1 MATGLIALLDDI
13 AALAR
18 VTAASL
24 DDIAAGAAKAGSK
37 AVGVVIDDTAVTPQ
51 YVDGLKPS
59 RELPIIK
66 RIFFG
71 SLRNKLLFIV
81 PVALVLSEFIPW
93 LLTPLLMLGGTY
105 LAYEGAHKII
115 EKVRRGKDTK
125 SDAPAAVKGKEA
137 EDKIVKEATTT
148 DFILSA
154 EIMVISLNE
163 VTDEVF
169 WMRAIILIVV
179 AIGITALVYGT
190 VALLVKMDDA
200 GVWLAKRENTVV
212 QKFGRGLFAAMPK
225 VMSAITA
232 IGTVAMLWVGG
243 HIVLVGLEEILWSA
257 PYDLGHTIT
266 TAIAGTGGGF
276 FVWLLDTMYAMAFGL
291 IWGAIVVGIIALLP
305 VNRGQDEDTKFETDD
320 DGTVHI
326 RKRSDAT
333 TPPHPHP

>member
-1 MATGLIALLDDI
+1 MATGFIALLDDI

-18 VTAASL
+18 VAAASI

-59 RELPIIK
+59 RELPIMK

-81 PVALVLSEFIPW
+81 PVALLLSEFIPW

-115 EKVRRGKDTK
+115 DKLRRGKETK
-125 SDAPAAVKGKEA
+125 ADAPAVVKGKEA
-137 EDKIVKEATTT
+137 EDRIVREATTT

-163 VTDEVF
+163 VTDEVL
-169 WMRAIILIVV
+169 WMRAAILIVV
-179 AIGITALVYGT
+179 AIAITVLIYGV
-190 VALLVKMDDA
+190 VALLVKMDDL
-200 GVWLAKRENTVV
+200 GLWLTQRNNAVV
-212 QKFGRGLFAAMPK
+212 QKIGRGLFAAMPK

-243 HIVLVGLEEILWSA
+243 HIVLVGLDEIVWSA
-257 PYDLGHTIT
+257 PYELGHTIT

-276 FVWLLDTMYAMAFGL
+276 FVWFVDTLYSTIFGL
-291 IWGAIVVGIIALLP
+291 IWGAIVVGIVSLLP
-305 VNRGQDEDTKFETDD
+305 FKHGREADTKFEIDHA
-320 DGTVHI
+320 GTVHI
-326 RKRSDAT
+326 RRRSDQPA
-333 TPPHPHP
+333 PLAD

>member
-24 DDIAAGAAKAGSK
+24 DDIAAGATKAGSK

-66 RIFFG
+66 RIFVG

-81 PVALVLSEFIPW
+81 PVALLLSEFIPW

-105 LAYEGAHKII
+105 LTYEGAHKVI
-115 EKVRRGKDTK
+115 EKLRRGKETK
-125 SDAPAAVKGKEA
+125 SDAPAVVKGKEA

-169 WMRAIILIVV
+169 WMRAVILVVV
-179 AIGITALVYGT
+179 AIAITVLVYGA

-200 GVWLAKRENTVV
+200 SVWLAKRENTLV
-212 QKFGRGLFAAMPK
+212 QKIGRGLYAAMPK
-225 VMSAITA
+225 LMSAITA

-243 HIVLVGLEEILWSA
+243 HIVLVGLEEILWSV

-266 TAIAGTGGGF
+266 AAIAGTGGGF
-276 FVWLLDTMYAMAFGL
+276 FVWLIDTLYATLFGL
-291 IWGAIVVGIIALLP
+291 IWGAIVYGIVSLLP
-305 VNRGQDEDTKFETDD
+305 VSHGQDEDTKLETDD

-326 RKRSDAT
+326 RSRSQA
-333 TPPHPHP
+333 

>member
-18 VTAASL
+18 VAAASL

-66 RIFFG
+66 RIFVG

-81 PVALVLSEFIPW
+81 PVALLLSEFIPW

-105 LAYEGAHKII
+105 LTYEGAHKVI
-115 EKVRRGKDTK
+115 EKLRRGKETK
-125 SDAPAAVKGKEA
+125 SDAPAVVKGKEA

-169 WMRAIILIVV
+169 WMRAVILVVV
-179 AIGITALVYGT
+179 AIAITVLVYGA

-200 GVWLAKRENTVV
+200 SVWLAKRENTLV
-212 QKFGRGLFAAMPK
+212 QKIGRGLYAAMPK
-225 VMSAITA
+225 LMSAITA

-243 HIVLVGLEEILWSA
+243 HIVLVGLEEILWSV

-266 TAIAGTGGGF
+266 AAIAGTGGGF
-276 FVWLLDTMYAMAFGL
+276 FVWLIDTLYATLFGL
-291 IWGAIVVGIIALLP
+291 IWGAIVYGIVSLLP
-305 VNRGQDEDTKFETDD
+305 VSHGQDEDIKFETDD
-320 DGTVHI
+320 DGAVHI
-326 RKRSDAT
+326 RSRSQA
-333 TPPHPHP
+333 